1 MFKPA
6 LFLSALVVGAMLLL
20 SSFDQADALPLTQ
33 RPQGSSDL
41 IVKIKC
47 WFAQGQLVCKKKK
60 HDHQDDAGNTQ
71 ATKDRQDCYRYC
83 DTERAACDVP
93 GVSDA
98 KKNSCSNVRILCQQ
112 ECDRE
117 FR

>member
-1 MFKPA
+1 MLKTA
-6 LFLSALVVGAMLLL
+6 LFLSALVVGATLLL
-20 SSFDQADALPLTQ
+20 SCFDQAYSLPLTQ

-47 WFAQGQLVCKKKK
+47 WFEQGQLVCKKN
-60 HDHQDDAGNTQ
+60 HDHEMAPKNTQ

-93 GVSDA
+93 GVSDS

-112 ECDRE
+112 DCDRE